1 MEIMLKNT
9 SLLKKNMIYVI
20 TQEGLYK
27 NKVNSSLV
35 YLCTCKMDNCQL
47 KKKYSQTRI
56 FTLTVLLYKKNN
68 FFCQVHTKRKSTCTH
83 NTTKH
88 LFFTV

>member
-9 SLLKKNMIYVI
+9 SLLKKNMTYVI

-35 YLCTCKMDNCQL
+35 YTCTCKMDNYQF
-47 KKKYSQTRI
+47 KKKNSQTRI
-56 FTLTVLLYKKNN
+56 FTLAVLLYKKNVI
-68 FFCQVHTKRKSTCTH
+68 FFC
-83 NTTKH
+83 
-88 LFFTV
+88 